1 MFEAEAQWLERLL
14 RPWGP
19 EQLSPLLNVGSSTR
33 EFREV
38 TQPHTDRHLFRPL
51 RERGIKLVHLDSRD
65 GDGIDIRAD
74 ILSDADL
81 PRIMAFKPKAILCCN
96 ILEHVREPERLAR
109 RCMEIVGPGG
119 LIFVTVPRSYPH
131 HRDPIDTMYRPAP
144 DQLAELFRP
153 ATMLKGEIV
162 DVGESYRGQV
172 AETPLDFV
180 PPHPTFSVSL
190 HRVRG
195 VETVD
200 RKALLAGAQLRDHR
214 RRVPGSGPR
223 GTARDLLLSLTGG
236 SIGFSTRPR
245 LERCL
250 VDRGSPPALFA
261 PLESAG

>member
-14 RPWGP
+14 RPFGP

-38 TQPHTDRHLFRPL
+38 SQPHTDRYLFRPL
-51 RERGIKLVHLDSRD
+51 RERGIKLVHMDFRD

-74 ILSDADL
+74 ILSDSDL

-144 DQLAELFRP
+144 DDLAELFRP
-153 ATMLKGEIV
+153 ASMLNGEIV

-172 AETPLDFV
+172 
-180 PPHPTFSVSL
+180 
-190 HRVRG
+190 
-195 VETVD
+195 
-200 RKALLAGAQLRDHR
+200 R
-214 RRVPGSGPR
+214 RRPWI
-223 GTARDLLLSLTGG
+223 LLRHILRFPFPF
-236 SIGFSTRPR
+236 IGFDGWKRSVGKLYWLAHNYAITGAVFQVPARVEPAPH
-245 LERCL
+245 LAPV
-250 VDRGSPPALFA
+250 VDRG
-261 PLESAG
+261 EQGI

>member
-1 MFEAEAQWLERLL
+1 LFEAEARWLERLL

-74 ILSDADL
+74 ILSDTDL
-81 PRIMAFKPKAILCCN
+81 SRIMAFKPKAILCCN
-96 ILEHVREPERLAR
+96 ILEHVREPERLAH

-144 DQLAELFRP
+144 DELAELFRP
-153 ATMLKGEIV
+153 ATLLKGEIV

-172 AETPLDFV
+172 
-180 PPHPTFSVSL
+180 
-190 HRVRG
+190 
-195 VETVD
+195 
-200 RKALLAGAQLRDHR
+200 R
-214 RRVPGSGPR
+214 RRPWILFRHILRFPFPF
-223 GTARDLLLSLTGG
+223 
-236 SIGFSTRPR
+236 IGFAGWKRSVGKLYWLAHNYAITGAVFQVPARAEPPR
-245 LERCL
+245 LAPV
-250 VDRGSPPALFA
+250 VDRG
-261 PLESAG
+261 EHRI

>member
-1 MFEAEAQWLERLL
+1 MFEAEARWLERLL

-38 TQPHTDRHLFRPL
+38 TQPHTDRYLFRPL

-74 ILSDADL
+74 ILSDSDL

-119 LIFVTVPRSYPH
+119 LIFVTVPKSYPH

-144 DQLAELFRP
+144 DQLAELFHP
-153 ATMLKGEIV
+153 ATMLNGEIV

-172 AETPLDFV
+172 KRRPWILLRHILRFPFPFIGFDGWKR
-180 PPHPTFSVSL
+180 SVGKL
-190 HRVRG
+190 YW
-195 VETVD
+195 
-200 RKALLAGAQLRDHR
+200 LAHNYAI
-214 RRVPGSGPR
+214 
-223 GTARDLLLSLTGG
+223 TGG
-236 SIGFSTRPR
+236 VFQVPARVEPAPR
-245 LERCL
+245 LAPV
-250 VDRGSPPALFA
+250 VDRG
-261 PLESAG
+261 EHRI